1 MHSFNYLC
9 RRWSANSIIP
19 LCQRVCVSTWKQ
31 RIPLKWSKVLLSFP
45 IWSPL
50 GYYRKDADRCDR
62 CALCHTFPAADIL
75 SDRLMWNLHSLS
87 GSSWDT
93 RLLSASGLQ
102 ASMQGGCL
110 NLPRSHRGAAEA
122 LNEQETHA
130 PSCTLITPQ
139 PPVPH
144 TGLTGANETLMKLQ
158 TWLMFAG
165 WRGAE
170 TAPRHRIRERQGS
183 VFHRRKIIKNTILK
197 RGKTASY
204 VNSKCRVWWPFG

>member
-50 GYYRKDADRCDR
+50 GYYRKDKDRCDR
-62 CALCHTFPAADIL
+62 CALATHFQQQTFFLTGWCGIFTACLAPPGTHDCCL
-75 SDRLMWNLHSLS
+75 RL
-87 GSSWDT
+87 GCK
-93 RLLSASGLQ
+93 Q
-102 ASMQGGCL
+102 ACRGCL

-130 PSCTLITPQ
+130 PPCTLATPQ

-144 TGLTGANETLMKLQ
+144 TGLTGANETLMKL
-158 TWLMFAG
+158 
-165 WRGAE
+165 
-170 TAPRHRIRERQGS
+170 
-183 VFHRRKIIKNTILK
+183 
-197 RGKTASY
+197 
-204 VNSKCRVWWPFG
+204 